1 MYEQEALVSER
12 CGSRGPLRMTQLEN
26 TGLAGV
32 WSTRGVTPR
41 AWMYSRPVVLAVLH
55 SLQPLEIS
63 AERATCSGV
72 GWGRAGASG
81 ARGRGVAR
89 RRRPTMAAY
98 HGRTARA
105 PRRARRR
112 GWATMPARAALLDAL
127 LVLGCGPLA
136 RGGAVGRPGGG
147 ATSPRAA
154 GSARRTSYEPAEVR
168 RHLSLPK
175 PVRSLPFTPALA
187 AAHSPLTRRR
197 SLATAHSPPFTAA
210 RLPRPAQCISPGV
223 SGRRAREDDAGRM
236 YGHS

>member
-1 MYEQEALVSER
+1 
-12 CGSRGPLRMTQLEN
+12 
-26 TGLAGV
+26 
-32 WSTRGVTPR
+32 
-41 AWMYSRPVVLAVLH
+41 
-55 SLQPLEIS
+55 
-63 AERATCSGV
+63 
-72 GWGRAGASG
+72 
-81 ARGRGVAR
+81 
-89 RRRPTMAAY
+89 
-98 HGRTARA
+98 
-105 PRRARRR
+105 
-112 GWATMPARAALLDAL
+112 MPARAALLDAL

-187 AAHSPLTRRR
+187 A
-197 SLATAHSPPFTAA
+197 HSPPFTAA